1 VWIWFISAIAF
12 LSRLVVLVLGYRR
25 VNVPRRVGPQEG
37 IEDIEVVQAY
47 DKISRWPQFRLLRM
61 MIVGELKKHN
71 PNGVLADVGCGP
83 GYLVVEIVKSFPC
96 LTVIGVDISE
106 EMVQKATGTV
116 SGLGLGEK
124 VSFRRGDIQE
134 LPFEDDSMDF
144 VVSTLSL
151 HHWSEP
157 KRAMAEVNRVLKSK
171 GQFLI
176 FDVRRDSRQLFYWLI
191 RFAQTFILPD
201 AMKRINEPTSS
212 FLAGYTPKELDG
224 LMSKSSFDGWKVKPG
239 IFWIFIWGTKP

>member
-1 VWIWFISAIAF
+1 MWIWLISAIAF
-12 LSRLVVLVLGYRR
+12 LALVVLVLGYHR
-25 VNVPRRVGPQEG
+25 VNVPRRVSPQEG
-37 IEDIEVVQAY
+37 IEDIVAVQAY

-71 PNGVLADVGCGP
+71 PNGVLIDVGCGP
-83 GYLVVEIVKSFPC
+83 GYLVVETAKSFPH

-106 EMVQKATGTV
+106 EMVQKATDTA
-116 SGLGLGEK
+116 SGLGIGEK
-124 VSFRRGDIQE
+124 VSFRRGDIQG
-134 LPFEDDSMDF
+134 LPFEDHSMDF

-157 KRAMAEVNRVLKSK
+157 KSAMEEVNRVLKPR

-176 FDVRRDSRQLFYWLI
+176 FDVRRDSRRLFYWLI

-201 AMKRINEPTSS
+201 TMKRINEPTCS
-212 FLAGYTPKELDG
+212 FLAGYTPTELEA
-224 LMSKSSFDGWKVKPG
+224 LMSGSPFDGWKVKPG
-239 IFWIFIWGTKP
+239 IFWTFIWGSKP